1 MQNSKGFISILA
13 LAFIGLALIATGGG
27 AYAVYKVNE
36 LKKENIRV
44 TTELTDQR
52 DSSVTT
58 STTTVT
64 LEEVPTSSSTDNSG
78 SGKVLDSSIPVEK
91 ETPAPPSDK
100 MTFQEYL
107 QQKGITPTQQ
117 TSQEPVTAPENY
129 AFAVTQ
135 YYDSQLVL
143 LTGWEK
149 QSTILLDDIN
159 DYISTNE
166 GQLSQAKKTLGSGD
180 PLVGIYTADLTIAKK
195 YQAIASFMEDNLKA
209 FIAQTESFRQQSLT
223 SFFTK
228 ELAIFE
234 GETMDPVFSSSL
246 DQYKQMTNDIDS
258 GFTKHQELVLAA
270 ISAYQKALKQ
280 SYADARET
288 QDQID
293 TMIVEIKDTRT
304 VPTYSNYQTPKY
316 LPSYRTTNC
325 QASLTGISCESYSL
339 PF

>member
-36 LKKENIRV
+36 LKKENERV
-44 TTELTDQR
+44 TTALNDA
-52 DSSVTT
+52 T
-58 STTTVT
+58 STTPV
-64 LEEVPTSSSTDNSG
+64 VD
-78 SGKVLDSSIPVEK
+78 LDSVIENAVGTSTHTDIKTFLEDQKKQEAEKPIDQNVLVAKQPVQV
-91 ETPAPPSDK
+91 TVPQTA
-100 MTFQEYL
+100 
-107 QQKGITPTQQ
+107 TQ
-117 TSQEPVTAPENY
+117 ENY

-149 QSTILLDDIN
+149 QSAILLDDIN

-246 DQYKQMTNDIDS
+246 DQYKQMTNDIDN
-258 GFTKHQELVLAA
+258 GFTKHQEKVLAA

-316 LPSYRTTNC
+316 SPSYRTTNC